1 MKKSL
6 LAAWL
11 ILPIGAW
18 AYHEGPGQDRMA
30 LDDVD
35 ALLEDAHDAVQQG
48 VWGEAVGLYEEALG
62 LLPGDRIA
70 EGRRIRL
77 ELCKARMNASGL
89 PVARAD
95 LEEMV
100 GDLSGDPDADPE
112 LLAEA
117 RSALANAQYYMTWLM
132 RLEGL
137 TRERWEPEIE
147 AARQTFA
154 LLAEQAEE
162 QGDEKLAM
170 ERREDLESAVHLL
183 RMDLQELQGLPLPGQ

>member
-18 AYHEGPGQDRMA
+18 AYHEGPGQDRML
-30 LDDVD
+30 LDDAD
-35 ALLEDAHDAVQQG
+35 GLLERARDAVQDED
-48 VWGEAVGLYEEALG
+48 WAEAVARYEEALG
-62 LLPGDRIA
+62 LLPGDRVA

-77 ELCKARMNASGL
+77 ELCKARMNAAGL

-100 GDLSGDPDADPE
+100 EDMAGDPDADPDV
-112 LLAEA
+112 LAEA
-117 RSALANAQYYMTWLM
+117 RAALANAQYYMTWLM

-137 TRERWEPEIE
+137 TRERWEPEID

-154 LLAEQAEE
+154 LLAEQARAQGNEE
-162 QGDEKLAM
+162 LAM
-170 ERREDLESAVHLL
+170 ERREDLESAVRLM